1 MALVRN
7 VSSQSIVIN
16 RAGGGAVQLL
26 PHRAAYLSEAEQRS
40 GQVQNLLRG
49 GLLRVEEAVA
59 AASKPTEKKAPKRSA
74 TRDKHKQKQ

>member
-16 RAGGGAVQLL
+16 RTGGGAVQLL
-26 PHRAAYLSEAEQRS
+26 PQRAAYLSEAEQRS

-49 GLLRVEEAVA
+49 GLLRVEEPVA
-59 AASKPTEKKAPKRSA
+59 AVPKPAEKKAPKRSA
-74 TRDKHKQKQ
+74 TRDKNKQKR

>member
-16 RAGGGAVQLL
+16 RTGGGAVQLL
-26 PHRAAYLSEAEQRS
+26 PRRAAYLSEAEQRS

-49 GLLRVEEAVA
+49 GLLRVEEPVA
-59 AASKPTEKKAPKRSA
+59 AAPKPAEKKTPKRSA
-74 TRDKHKQKQ
+74 TRDKSKQKR

>member
-26 PHRAAYLSEAEQRS
+26 PQRAVYLSEGEQSS
-40 GQVQNLLRG
+40 GQVQNLLRS
-49 GLLRVEEAVA
+49 GLLRAEEPVA
-59 AASKPTEKKAPKRSA
+59 AVPKTAEKKSPKRSA
-74 TRDKHKQKQ
+74 TRDKDKKKG